1 MAAAI
6 EAPASITAE
15 GPTSHTQNQA
25 DTHPANTFGYTR
37 AEQIDALHKLRE
49 PFLPT
54 EIRYRP
60 RVWCK
65 ACRNAGWKGCQQHPV
80 DKCGKCKQKMP
91 RSGHIDL
98 AYVGHAEATNRLLN
112 VDPFWDWEP
121 LTVDERGLPQFDG
134 YRGLWIRLTVCGM
147 TRLGYGHAG
156 DKTGGDAL
164 KEVIGDA
171 IRNAGMRFGMALDLW
186 TSSDLEI
193 VESGGASLDE
203 AGPGSEPGAK
213 SGDEQPA
220 ADLLAKSAPRQ
231 QAAQQASPPAA
242 TAPAAPARDF
252 LAEAREA
259 PTEGAVRGLYDEA
272 KAAKVMPAYLAQI
285 AQVGQS
291 KPAGPDP
298 IDNLIGQMQRGWD
311 DPMELTKVSAEAA
324 RRNQLLRQ
332 VDGPVSGTVVQFGEM
347 VTARIAELKAQ
358 ALKAE
363 QHAHTETR
371 ERSAA

>member
-1 MAAAI
+1 MATAT
-6 EAPASITAE
+6 EAPASVTAE

-25 DTHPANTFGYTR
+25 DTRPANTFGYTR
-37 AEQIDALHKLRE
+37 AEQIEALHKLRE

-54 EIRYRP
+54 EIRYLP

-65 ACRNAGWKGCQQHPV
+65 ACKNAGWKGCEQHPV

-91 RSGHIDL
+91 RNGHIDL

-147 TRLGYGHAG
+147 SRLGYGHAG

-203 AGPGSEPGAK
+203 TASSPAQDSRPEAARPRSMSPAETQQLVLGPFLERVRNGWDSLEAT
-213 SGDEQPA
+213 
-220 ADLLAKSAPRQ
+220 L
-231 QAAQQASPPAA
+231 QA
-242 TAPAAPARDF
+242 
-252 LAEAREA
+252 LAEAK
-259 PTEGAVRGLYDEA
+259 A
-272 KAAKVMPAYLAQI
+272 KALL
-285 AQVGQS
+285 
-291 KPAGPDP
+291 
-298 IDNLIGQMQRGWD
+298 N
-311 DPMELTKVSAEAA
+311 ELV
-324 RRNQLLRQ
+324 
-332 VDGPVSGTVVQFGEM
+332 PFGEPKVPTRVEDM
-347 VTARIAELKAQ
+347 LNVRIKKLRARQAELNG
-358 ALKAE
+358 
-363 QHAHTETR
+363 HADTHA
-371 ERSAA
+371 RSAA